1 MGLNAFY
8 EREFERISLMFPRNT
23 TYIDK
28 EAPDKQICLWG
39 AQKLY
44 AVNPDKAKQQG
55 RGVPT

>member
-44 AVNPDKAKQQG
+44 AVNPDKAKQ
-55 RGVPT
+55 